1 MLVKQYIFIDESGDT
16 GSITKRGSSKIFVM
30 SAVYFTDKLA
40 TLFAVEKL
48 KNLKRQ
54 LNLTDSYEFKYHR
67 SKKHVKEAFFKVAM
81 NMDCRLFSLIVE
93 KNSTEPTL
101 NYSDCL
107 GYLLNHVRNYLV
119 SDTSGL
125 LIIIDGEGS
134 NRYLNDIKKT
144 LKKILSDTRMEIR
157 YSNSKND
164 ELIQIAD
171 MISGLIYETETE
183 DNKNGGRRALY
194 TKIRRFYRGLT
205 RNAV

>member
-1 MLVKQYIFIDESGDT
+1 
-16 GSITKRGSSKIFVM
+16 
-30 SAVYFTDKLA
+30 VYFTDKLA

-54 LNLTDSYEFKYHR
+54 LKLTDSYEFKYHR
-67 SKKHVKEAFFKVAM
+67 SKEYVKEAFFKVAK
-81 NMDCRLFSLIVE
+81 NMDCKFFSLVIK
-93 KNSTEPTL
+93 KNSIDPTL
-101 NYSDCL
+101 NYGECL
-107 GYLLNHVRNYLV
+107 GYLLNHTRNCLV
-119 SDTSGL
+119 SDTSSL

-134 NRYLNDIKKT
+134 DRYLNDIKKT
-144 LKKILSDTRMEIR
+144 LKKSVSDAHTEIR

-171 MISGLIYETETE
+171 MISGLVYEMEGGTS
-183 DNKNGGRRALY
+183 KNNGKQALY